1 MKTLTAGDFI
11 YGHSYA
17 DMINKAIGTKFKS
30 YMRSLVELADFGAV
44 GVGAWFVYMNGI
56 EHGTE
61 DNLWENFKTPDET
74 FITEFCVSPCREKII
89 AKRNKE
95 GFHPFRLAFQI
106 DPFDIDDS
114 PTCCKFLGTFCFS
127 KFLREDLTAIEYK
140 KVSDVFRINGKD
152 EFGAPCSTRND
163 LLNIDDP
170 VIKKFLVPIDE
181 LRLPEKIYQMLKG
194 VEIKYAGELLELGL
208 ETGTYSTEI
217 RKKLYEFFH

>member
-1 MKTLTAGDFI
+1 MLYK
-11 YGHSYA
+11 
-17 DMINKAIGTKFKS
+17 
-30 YMRSLVELADFGAV
+30 
-44 GVGAWFVYMNGI
+44 
-56 EHGTE
+56 
-61 DNLWENFKTPDET
+61 
-74 FITEFCVSPCREKII
+74 KII

-114 PTCCKFLGTFCFS
+114 PTCCQFLGAFCFS
-127 KFLREDLTAIEYK
+127 KFLREDLIAIECK

-152 EFGAPCSTRND
+152 EFAAPCSTRND

-170 VIKKFLVPIDE
+170 VIKKFLVPIGE

-208 ETGTYSTEI
+208 GTGTYSTEI
-217 RKKLYEFFH
+217 RKKLYEFF